1 MFSLLGATHA
11 GLVSLATTLPRR
23 PALHPATG
31 PVGRPPA
38 LRPGANGPRQGGAI
52 MEPGMGPQFE
62 EPLEV
67 ITVAWLAVGLLS
79 LAGLFV
85 VWWTRE

>member
-1 MFSLLGATHA
+1 MD
-11 GLVSLATTLPRR
+11 
-23 PALHPATG
+23 
-31 PVGRPPA
+31 
-38 LRPGANGPRQGGAI
+38 
-52 MEPGMGPQFE
+52 PGMGPLYE